1 MDIINIHPFFME
13 FIQIKLNNYKQQLLI
28 ILNTKIMELKK
39 SQRERVKL
47 RIGISGASGFG
58 KTHSALLLAYGMTN
72 DWSKIALIDSE
83 NSSGS
88 LYSHLGN
95 YNTLD
100 LSAPFSPERYIKAIK
115 VCEDA
120 GMEVIIIDSVSPEW
134 SGTGGCLQIHEQL
147 GGRFQDWM
155 PVKKRHQAFIDS
167 ILQSKCHIITT
178 TRRKIDYSLDIG
190 SNGKSKVVKHG
201 TKEITA
207 DGYEYE
213 LTLNFELI
221 NDNHLV
227 RASKDRTGLY
237 MNKSEFVI
245 TSKIGRQLLD
255 WCNQGSI
262 SQNEVESRINEC
274 LSISELMKLYKEFP
288 QFQQTLN
295 SQFQSKKQ
303 QLENLVKPSNF
314 SSNGIN
320 KS

>member
-1 MDIINIHPFFME
+1 
-13 FIQIKLNNYKQQLLI
+13 
-28 ILNTKIMELKK
+28 
-39 SQRERVKL
+39 
-47 RIGISGASGFG
+47 
-58 KTHSALLLAYGMTN
+58 
-72 DWSKIALIDSE
+72 
-83 NSSGS
+83 
-88 LYSHLGN
+88 
-95 YNTLD
+95 
-100 LSAPFSPERYIKAIK
+100 
-115 VCEDA
+115 
-120 GMEVIIIDSVSPEW
+120 
-134 SGTGGCLQIHEQL
+134 
-147 GGRFQDWM
+147 M

-274 LSISELMKLYKEFP
+274 LSMQDCLFKF
-288 QFQQTLN
+288 
-295 SQFQSKKQ
+295 
-303 QLENLVKPSNF
+303 NLCN
-314 SSNGIN
+314 
-320 KS
+320 